1 MSERIPSPCSMTAD
15 LPDPETERENLA
27 QKVFLLER
35 WKAEAVV
42 TIGRLEAE
50 NAELIS
56 QVDSVTNSGL
66 RDAEKLIAAR
76 VEIASMA
83 TTLDSLRRRV
93 KTLETENADMVKG
106 REAMSEEWD
115 KSFRLQEHRFNAMKA
130 VATAAVDAI

>member
-1 MSERIPSPCSMTAD
+1 MIREPSPCSMTAD
-15 LPDPETERENLA
+15 LEHETERENLA
-27 QKVFLLER
+27 QRLFVAER
-35 WKAEAVV
+35 DLAEARKTVL
-42 TIGRLEAE
+42 RLEAE
-50 NAELIS
+50 NAEITS

-66 RDAEKLIAAR
+66 RDAELLSAAR